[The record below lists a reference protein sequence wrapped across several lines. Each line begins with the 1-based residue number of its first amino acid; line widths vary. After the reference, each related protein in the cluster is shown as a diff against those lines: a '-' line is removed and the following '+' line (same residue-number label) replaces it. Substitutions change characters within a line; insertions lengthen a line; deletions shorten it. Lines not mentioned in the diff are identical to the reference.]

1 MFELK
6 LALIYLK
13 RNKKESAAI
22 IASLVIAITL
32 ILGVDIGSNSIQIN
46 QIEKVKQ
53 IEGYYEGALITKD
66 KEDIEKLKEID
77 DIYNCNMVK
86 DLGKFIPNTGL
97 KSDLYTFDEN
107 YLKML
112 NYKLVQGRFPVKENE
127 IVIDKGLIDQSLQ
140 KKYLGKDIS
149 AINKI
154 EYNSNGVNEI
164 YSKKNEYRVVGFI
177 SKVDEY
183 YKLDDRSNQ
192 LSSFVKDSEDKL
204 PEELM
209 MYRALYNIKGLN
221 ENNFYQKISEITDEY
236 NLKVK
241 NKIVTKNNVQSEI
254 YLNSYL
260 ETAFGNLKDQG
271 SIDLISK
278 SLLVIIAIF
287 IIINFFS
294 ILLRK
299 LTSQIGQL
307 RLVGMSNKKVVLF
320 YLIQIGI
327 LFSISCVVGFLFSI
341 IFARYSMSVLV
352 TLNVFDISK
361 FNKVELNIPYG
372 AVLKTVII
380 IGFVL
385 FSTVMIL
392 ILESLRKYPI
402 DIINKSEKTKYKTKN
417 NKKIII
423 TLLKNN
429 LLRKKSKTIISI
441 ILISL
446 SGFFIIAGTAT
457 NLQYIREQSLQ
468 NSGSAKNKYNYIISP
483 KLNADTSIKKISE
496 NDIVSLRKLKGVK
509 DFALES
515 YNRVY
520 SRIEKNKLGK
530 WYVEN
535 MESRDSNSN
544 FQEIKSALK
553 GVEDTAELNDFLE
566 EGDLNKLNESNEEYV
581 NIAICNLFY
590 NIDSRKNESVIK
602 DLKIGDT
609 FNLKVENKSLDGNY
623 YYKNIKVKVVAILEE
638 RYMLKN
644 TIEYNS
650 SMRIC
655 MNLKEFKKSTSN
667 NYIEEVRFNAEKD
680 NYNEI
685 NRFIRNIELNNK
697 VLDTYEKN
705 RPEFKVYFPI
715 IICILVLLSALF
727 NMYITIDFN
736 IKNNIKEYSILRAIG
751 LDVKAL
757 KKLVIYESITYSFL
771 GSLIAIIAIAIKDFK
786 YLAYIKERNLI
797 DVEYKVH
804 IKEIYM
810 PPKEAIMYMLIM
822 ILVAFLVGYFKSKY
836 ISKMSIIDGINES
849 DI

>member
-32 ILGVDIGSNSIQIN
+32 ILGVDIGANSIQIN

-392 ILESLRKYPI
+392 ILDSLRKYPI

-457 NLQYIREQSLQ
+457 NL
-468 NSGSAKNKYNYIISP
+468 
-483 KLNADTSIKKISE
+483 
-496 NDIVSLRKLKGVK
+496 
-509 DFALES
+509 
-515 YNRVY
+515 
-520 SRIEKNKLGK
+520 
-530 WYVEN
+530 
-535 MESRDSNSN
+535 
-544 FQEIKSALK
+544 
-553 GVEDTAELNDFLE
+553 
-566 EGDLNKLNESNEEYV
+566 
-581 NIAICNLFY
+581 
-590 NIDSRKNESVIK
+590 
-602 DLKIGDT
+602 
-609 FNLKVENKSLDGNY
+609 
-623 YYKNIKVKVVAILEE
+623 
-638 RYMLKN
+638 
-644 TIEYNS
+644 
-650 SMRIC
+650 
-655 MNLKEFKKSTSN
+655 
-667 NYIEEVRFNAEKD
+667 
-680 NYNEI
+680 
-685 NRFIRNIELNNK
+685 
-697 VLDTYEKN
+697 
-705 RPEFKVYFPI
+705 
-715 IICILVLLSALF
+715 
-727 NMYITIDFN
+727 
-736 IKNNIKEYSILRAIG
+736 
-751 LDVKAL
+751 
-757 KKLVIYESITYSFL
+757 
-771 GSLIAIIAIAIKDFK
+771 
-786 YLAYIKERNLI
+786 
-797 DVEYKVH
+797 
-804 IKEIYM
+804 
-810 PPKEAIMYMLIM
+810 
-822 ILVAFLVGYFKSKY
+822 
-836 ISKMSIIDGINES
+836 
-849 DI
+849 